1 MKTETFDEFDGNYA
15 PPEPGD
21 LESLE
26 EEFADEQ
33 PVNQLHKSSAI

>member
-1 MKTETFDEFDGNYA
+1 MKKKTFDEFEGNYA

-26 EEFADEQ
+26 EENADE
-33 PVNQLHKSSAI
+33 